1 MESIALLTPVVDH
14 AITSVVRQ
22 VGYLINYKS
31 NVHNLETQTREL
43 IHAKERLQHD
53 VDEELRKVGQ
63 KTEADVEE
71 WLTEVNKIIDEAH
84 QFMEDERHAKK
95 CLNGFCRYHP
105 SRKAAKLSQKIMA
118 ELQKRKEFPRLT
130 YSTPLQDIWTTVGYL
145 AFQSRTSIVTQ
156 ILEDFRKDNTD
167 LIGIYGMGGVGKT
180 TFVKQVARKAEED
193 KLFDNVVKVEVKQN
207 TEAERIQ
214 IEIAEKLGLKF
225 GEYGTLIGRELIV
238 RQSGMGFGEK
248 HTVPGRARILS
259 NFIKDKKILVIF
271 DDVWEELELEK
282 LGVPVGTCKILL
294 TSRTKDVLSSKMGIQ
309 TNIQL
314 DTLNE
319 EDTWA
324 LFQTIVGDA
333 AKDPN
338 IEKVAIEVASEC
350 KGLPILVVT
359 VANALKGKKLHSWN
373 DVLRSLKSGDGNE
386 LLQKAYS
393 GIEWSYNQLEGEQV
407 KALFLIFSMLGQR
420 YYHLS
425 DVLKYTMGLGLF
437 EGINAMEEANDRLHS
452 LVNKLKDYCLLLDT
466 NGIITMHDLTRE
478 VARKIA
484 STRQHFLSK
493 GYGDEFKEWPNHEVL
508 EKCTLISFDQIN
520 VPNLPKELVC
530 PWLQMFLLSTMNKMS
545 LHIPHDFFKEMK
557 ELRVLDLTKLCIPS
571 LPPSI
576 QCLTSLQTLCLDHCE
591 LRDIAIVGELRNLE
605 ILSFL
610 KSKFKQLPKEIGRLT
625 RLRWLDLSGCPEL
638 EVVYPDVIKSLT
650 RLEELNMNNSFNKW
664 ETKEA
669 SNNIS
674 GRSNASLSELK
685 HLPYLT
691 TLAIKIKDANQ
702 LPVNFF
708 SENLKHFKIFIGD
721 VWDWDAEY
729 ATSKSLKLKISQRN
743 QWDQGLE
750 SILNRCEDLS
760 LDVFEGVNNIVYLL
774 DKDGFQQLKK
784 LHVQN
789 NPEISHVVHSNIGYS
804 RIHSRTAFPILE
816 ALSLYNLV
824 SLESV
829 CTGQL
834 ADRSFRQLKIIR
846 VKNCPKLKNL
856 FSFSTILHFL
866 QLEEIEVKDCKNMK
880 EIVEGKEEQLTDG
893 VNDPIEFHGLRSLR
907 LQSLAELISFSSY
920 HSPLVASASR
930 NPMQLFNDKVVFPKL
945 EALKLSSIPLNKLC
959 DGQLSARLCWI
970 QNLTSLIIVGCN
982 GLTFL
987 CSSSMSMNLF
997 VQMKT
1002 LEIRRCQN
1010 MVEIILTEEYG
1021 EVKNMDNMFPKL
1033 GILKLEVL
1041 ENLEKFCTS
1050 ASYTEFPCLQNLII
1064 EGCTKLG
1071 SFIVDPTMRKNVVDT
1086 TGRHLFDEK
1095 VGFPRLEY
1103 LSINGLHK
1111 LTSIWHNQLAPDSF
1125 CKLIE
1130 FSVESCS
1137 SLIHILVPGILKRLH
1152 SLKELTVMGC
1162 ESVEE
1167 VFEVEGKSDGDYNQ
1181 SEIFICRNLTEVSI
1195 LNCKILKNVFP
1206 APVAKLLE
1214 KLEKLWIFNCQ
1225 ILGQIVDEEEV
1236 GLKTII
1242 PPRFMFPRLMI
1253 LRLEFLPQLKSFYPG
1268 KHTSMWPSLKEL
1280 EISQCDKIEILA
1292 AEYSSFQQQQH
1303 QHDTK
1308 RPFFLLEKGSY
1319 SNLEVL
1325 NMWLDF
1331 HVLQY
1336 SLDSF
1341 LHLDQF
1347 ACLFRDGL
1355 ELQPEVLETNSLFI
1369 SCEDTASAVGL
1380 SVFLE
1385 KFQNL
1390 RQLELYFGS
1399 MEEILFNEGVSDLK
1413 TLAIHGMDNLTQ
1425 LWKENSH
1432 FAGPVFPTLEFLKVE
1447 YCGRLKNIMS
1457 SAISLRNLVQLEVV
1471 GCHGLKHL
1479 FTCSVAKSF
1488 VQLQSMRVENCHTMV
1503 EILGSSDDNGNIDD
1517 ADANEITF
1525 TRLKD
1530 LKLSNLPNLKG
1541 FCSRNYNVKFPFL
1554 KTFSVAR
1561 CLEMKISIDG
1571 VLQNDSKH
1579 GVLRITEEEE
1589 QGQDDDNEDNNDDVD
1604 EFEKWW

>member
-130 YSTPLQDIWTTVGYL
+130 YSTPLQDIWTTVGYR

-156 ILEDFRKDNTD
+156 ILEDFRKDNID

-180 TFVKQVARKAEED
+180 TLVKQVARKAEED

-238 RQSGMGFGEK
+238 RQSGMGFDEK

-259 NFIKDKKILVIF
+259 NYIKDKKILVIF

-333 AKDPN
+333 AKDPD

-359 VANALKGKKLHSWN
+359 VANALKGKNLHSWN

-393 GIEWSYNQLEGEQV
+393 GIEWSYNQLEG
-407 KALFLIFSMLGQR
+407 
-420 YYHLS
+420 
-425 DVLKYTMGLGLF
+425 
-437 EGINAMEEANDRLHS
+437 INAMEEANDRLHS
-452 LVNKLKDYCLLLDT
+452 LVDKLKDYCLLLDT

-520 VPNLPKELVC
+520 VPNLPKEL
-530 PWLQMFLLSTMNKMS
+530 
-545 LHIPHDFFKEMK
+545 
-557 ELRVLDLTKLCIPS
+557 
-571 LPPSI
+571 
-576 QCLTSLQTLCLDHCE
+576 
-591 LRDIAIVGELRNLE
+591 
-605 ILSFL
+605 
-610 KSKFKQLPKEIGRLT
+610 LPKEIGRLT

-638 EVVYPDVIKSLT
+638 EVVYPDLIKSLT

-750 SILNRCEDLS
+750 SVLNRCEDLS

-846 VKNCPKLKNL
+846 VKNCPKLKNI

-893 VNDPIEFHGLRSLR
+893 VNDPIEFHGLRSLT
-907 LQSLAELISFSSY
+907 LQSLPELISFSSY

-1002 LEIRRCQN
+1002 LEIHRCQN

-1086 TGRHLFDEK
+1086 AGRRLFDEK

-1152 SLKELTVMGC
+1152 SLKELTVMDC

-1268 KHTSMWPSLKEL
+1268 KHTSMCPSLKEL

-1308 RPFFLLEKGSY
+1308 RPFFSLEKGSY

-1331 HVLQY
+1331 HVLQ
-1336 SLDSF
+1336 LKGFIPSF
-1341 LHLDQF
+1341 GPI
-1347 ACLFRDGL
+1347 CLLVQRRFRTATRGL
-1355 ELQPEVLETNSLFI
+1355 GNKQSFI

-1432 FAGPVFPTLEFLKVE
+1432 FAGPVFPTLEFLEVE

-1471 GCHGLKHL
+1471 GCHRLKHL

-1488 VQLQSMRVENCHTMV
+1488 VQLQSMRVENCHAMV